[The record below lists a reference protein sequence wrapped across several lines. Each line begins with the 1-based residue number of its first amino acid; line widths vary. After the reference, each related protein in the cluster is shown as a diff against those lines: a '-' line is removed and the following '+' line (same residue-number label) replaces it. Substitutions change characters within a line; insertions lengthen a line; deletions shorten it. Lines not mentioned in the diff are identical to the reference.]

1 MEATHEN
8 KDENKNENKNEIEVI
23 DVSAVEKDVSR
34 EPVPYIGLPDIAG
47 KFGIIII

>member
-1 MEATHEN
+1 MKSVVEATH
-8 KDENKNENKNEIEVI
+8 ENKNENKNEIEVI
-23 DVSAVEKDVSR
+23 DVSAVGKDIGR